1 MGIILIVIRG
11 VAQLGR
17 ALPWG
22 GRGRGFESRRSDHF
36 GSPAF
41 TGNPRKG
48 LFFCLWVRRFTPMIR
63 TLPLVCSNCDNK
75 FVPAEELY
83 YRDNFMSNSI
93 RDVHFI
99 CPDCIKRWKDKW
111 RIKTAV
117 FSEKD

>member
-1 MGIILIVIRG
+1 
-11 VAQLGR
+11 
-17 ALPWG
+17 
-22 GRGRGFESRRSDHF
+22 
-36 GSPAF
+36 
-41 TGNPRKG
+41 
-48 LFFCLWVRRFTPMIR
+48 MIR

-75 FVPAEELY
+75 FVPDEELY

-117 FSEKD
+117 FSEKDYVMTVSITLEDGTIYKNLDCTPLEELLLQVKKSQKKHSGNYSAFILNGIPNAKRIP